1 MGSVLFFTLRL
12 DLAELSSYKRRCGMK
27 IGELAKLTGVSKD
40 SIRFYVENGLLFPDR
55 QGPQMD
61 FSDREQED
69 LFYIKRLRKHR
80 CTRGTNKIK

>member
-1 MGSVLFFTLRL
+1 
-12 DLAELSSYKRRCGMK
+12 MK

-69 LFYIKRLRKHR
+69 LFLYQTVKEGKV
-80 CTRGTNKIK
+80 

>member
-1 MGSVLFFTLRL
+1 
-12 DLAELSSYKRRCGMK
+12 MK

-69 LFYIKRLRKHR
+69 LFYIKRLRKAR
-80 CTRGTNKIK
+80 FNNKNSDYFKKARKYGQITG